1 MTHAGTVLLT
11 GATGGIGSAIA
22 RALLEA
28 GYQVLALVR
37 DPSHLGS
44 LAANAGP
51 GAMDE
56 LAGSGGPG
64 AMDAIVGLGEITP
77 MAANLPWPDM
87 MTATALPTD
96 VTPTGGTSADVTPTG
111 VKSAGAT
118 SAGVASAGV
127 TRAGGTPGTA
137 TPTATATTGVIPA
150 DIPASDIPGGA
161 TRAGVTPGGVPFGSV
176 TPAGVI
182 VIVADLARPETL
194 AAALPAIGELDAF
207 VHCAGIAEVVPTADS
222 SVELWRDTFNV
233 NVASAAELLRLLLP
247 ALRTRR
253 GRVVLIN
260 AAPGLSPRG
269 WPAYAA
275 SKAALRELGDAVR
288 DEECRHGI
296 RVTTIYPGGTATELL
311 RKVRADFGSPYDP
324 DQCLRP
330 STIASLVLTALT
342 TSPDAHLTELSVGSA
357 D

>member
-22 RALLEA
+22 RALLDA
-28 GYQVLALVR
+28 GYRVLALVR

-44 LAANAGP
+44 LDENTGAGAVGSGGVDDATGAGGRAYKAIGSGPPGAVDEVARPGGPTKDGAGP
-51 GAMDE
+51 GEPAE
-56 LAGSGGPG
+56 EAAGSSGPG
-64 AMDAIVGLGEITP
+64 AVDDLALLSEITP
-77 MAANLPWPDM
+77 MAANLPWPNM
-87 MTATALPTD
+87 MTPATP
-96 VTPTGGTSADVTPTG
+96 SADPTPTG
-111 VKSAGAT
+111 VT
-118 SAGVASAGV
+118 
-127 TRAGGTPGTA
+127 
-137 TPTATATTGVIPA
+137 
-150 DIPASDIPGGA
+150 
-161 TRAGVTPGGVPFGSV
+161 
-176 TPAGVI
+176 I
-182 VIVADLARPETL
+182 VVADLARPETL

-207 VHCAGIAEVVPTADS
+207 VHCAGIAEVVATADS

-253 GRVVLIN
+253 GRVILIN

-288 DEECRHGI
+288 DEERRHGI

-342 TSPDAHLTELSVGSA
+342 IPPDAHLTELSVGSA
-357 D
+357 H

>member
-11 GATGGIGSAIA
+11 GATGGIGSAIT
-22 RALLEA
+22 RALLDA

-44 LAANAGP
+44 LDANAGP
-51 GAMDE
+51 GAIDGP
-56 LAGSGGPG
+56 AGPGGPG
-64 AMDAIVGLGEITP
+64 AMDAIAGLGEITP

-87 MTATALPTD
+87 MTATALSTD
-96 VTPTGGTSADVTPTG
+96 VSPT
-111 VKSAGAT
+111 GAT
-118 SAGVASAGV
+118 SAGA
-127 TRAGGTPGTA
+127 TPGAA
-137 TPTATATTGVIPA
+137 TSTATATTGVIPA
-150 DIPASDIPGGA
+150 DIPASDIPGGT
-161 TRAGVTPGGVPFGSV
+161 TRASVTPGGV

-182 VIVADLARPETL
+182 VVVADLARPETL
-194 AAALPAIGELDAF
+194 AAALPVIGELDAF
-207 VHCAGIAEVVPTADS
+207 VHCAGIAEVVATADS

-311 RKVRADFGSPYDP
+311 RKVRADFGTPYDP